1 LANNKK
7 PLVSQNPAFNFALL
21 FVLLQPILSAILQIP
36 LIGLIAVFEKSKHPK
51 KHGERSTGSVVYSFS
66 LLE

>member
-36 LIGLIAVFEKSKHPK
+36 LIAVFEKSKHHK

>member
-1 LANNKK
+1 MN
-7 PLVSQNPAFNFALL
+7 QNPAFNFALL
-21 FVLLQPILSAILQIP
+21 FVLLQPVLSSILQIP
-36 LIGLIAVFEKSKHPK
+36 LIAVYENSKQHK